1 MTEVIPEAVNA
12 AEDVA
17 HRAPRQGPPTVQQP
31 EIEENRWV
39 GLAILGGLL
48 AWLGIAAGWEYIVVV
63 LALVFMIFMHEL
75 GHFLA
80 AKWGGMKATEFFIGF
95 GPRLWSFKRGET
107 EYGIKGIW
115 AGAYV
120 KVIGMNNL
128 DEVDPVDEPRTYR
141 QASYPK
147 RMLVAVAGS
156 GMHFLMALV
165 TLYAVLVS
173 SGLELDRTEWTVSEV
188 PAELAAAEIGIEPGD
203 KVVAGDGI
211 AFETFDDMRVFVEER
226 AGETVTFDV
235 LRDGEIVTLS
245 GAIGVNADTGLG
257 RLGVATS
264 TADLPR
270 EQFGVIGAVP
280 ETFQVFGT
288 TAKDTVVAIG
298 DIFSPSGLADFFGRL
313 GDTGGDDA
321 AVSAGGGDTAS
332 DDEGRILSLVGA
344 TRLGAQLT
352 EQGLVGLAIFFF
364 SINVFVG
371 IINLAPL
378 LPLDGGHVVIGTYER
393 LRSRKGRR
401 YHADVAKALP
411 IAYAVVLLMTSVGL
425 AAIYLDIADPISL

>member
-12 AEDVA
+12 AQEVA

-31 EIEENRWV
+31 EVEENRWL

-63 LALVFMIFMHEL
+63 LSLVFMIFMHEL

-80 AKWGGMKATEFFIGF
+80 ARWGGMKATEFFIGF

-156 GMHFLMALV
+156 GMHFLMALI
-165 TLYAVLVS
+165 TIYAVLVS
-173 SGLELDRTEWTVSEV
+173 SGLELDRTQWSVSDV

-203 KVVAGDGI
+203 RVVGGDGI
-211 AFETFDDMRVFVEER
+211 VFETFDDMRVFVEQR
-226 AGETVTFDV
+226 PGEEVTFDV
-235 LRDGEIVTLS
+235 LRDGQIVSLS
-245 GAIGVNADTGLG
+245 GTIGVNDQTGLG

-270 EQFGVIGAVP
+270 EEFGVIGAVP
-280 ETFQVFGT
+280 ESFKQFGVMS
-288 TAKDTVVAIG
+288 KDTVVAIG
-298 DIFSPSGLADFFGRL
+298 DIFSPSGLVDFFGRL
-313 GDTGGDDA
+313 GDTGDDA
-321 AVSAGGGDTAS
+321 VTAGGGDTAT

-344 TRLGAQLT
+344 TRLGAELT
-352 EQGLVGLAIFFF
+352 EQGIVGLAIFFF
-364 SINVFVG
+364 SINIFVG

-411 IAYAVVLLMTSVGL
+411 IAYAVVLLMTTVGL

>member
-1 MTEVIPEAVNA
+1 MTEVIPEAA
-12 AEDVA
+12 TPASDVA
-17 HRAPRQGPPTVQQP
+17 QRAPRQGPPTVHQP
-31 EIEENRWV
+31 ETEESRWL

-63 LALVFMIFMHEL
+63 LSLVFMIFMHEL
-75 GHFLA
+75 GHYLA
-80 AKWGGMKATEFFIGF
+80 ARWGGMKATEFFLGF
-95 GPRLWSFKRGET
+95 GPKLWSFKRGET

-128 DEVDPVDEPRTYR
+128 DEVDPVDEARTYR

-165 TLYAVLVS
+165 TIYAVIVS
-173 SGLELDRTEWTVSEV
+173 SGLELDRTQWTVSSV
-188 PAELAAAEIGIEPGD
+188 PAELAAAEIGIEEGD
-203 KVVAGDGI
+203 RVVAGDGI
-211 AFETFDDMRVFVEER
+211 VFETFDDMRVFVEER
-226 AGETVTFDV
+226 AGQDVTFDV
-235 LRDGEIVTLS
+235 LRDGEILSLS
-245 GAIGVNADTGLG
+245 GTIGVNDESGLG
-257 RLGVATS
+257 RLGVGTS

-270 EQFGVIGAVP
+270 EQFGVVGAVP
-280 ETFQVFGT
+280 GTFKQFGVMS
-288 TAKDTVVAIG
+288 KDTVVAIG

-313 GDTGGDDA
+313 GDTGDDPVASGAGD
-321 AVSAGGGDTAS
+321 AVAN

-344 TRLGAQLT
+344 TRLGAELT

-364 SINVFVG
+364 SINIFVG

-393 LRSRKGRR
+393 LRSRGGRR

-411 IAYAVVLLMTSVGL
+411 IAYGVVLLMTTVGL